1 MTARRSLA
9 LAALL
14 TLAAGGAMAQ
24 ESSRTL
30 SAIPGEVMFLRAT
43 GTWSQGDREGPSR
56 IIILRTNAPDGA
68 LRLFVQWLQ
77 VSDRRSGRLGVVA
90 TEEIPEIFDWRVKI
104 EDYRIEPEANG
115 ARVILDG
122 IVIPT
127 SQRRRYLLT
136 IGPPGEVLFSATR

>member
-1 MTARRSLA
+1 MGRLGA
-9 LAALL
+9 LAFAVALL
-14 TLAAGGAMAQ
+14 GLATGAAAQ
-24 ESSRTL
+24 DSSRAL

-43 GTWSQGDREGPSR
+43 GTWNQGDREGPSR
-56 IIILRTNAPDGA
+56 IIILRTNSPDGA

-77 VSDRRSGRLGVVA
+77 ISDRRTGRLGVVA

-104 EDYRIEPEANG
+104 EDYRIEPETNG

-127 SQRRRYLLT
+127 SQRRRYMLT
-136 IGPPGEVLFSATR
+136 IGPPGEVMFSATR